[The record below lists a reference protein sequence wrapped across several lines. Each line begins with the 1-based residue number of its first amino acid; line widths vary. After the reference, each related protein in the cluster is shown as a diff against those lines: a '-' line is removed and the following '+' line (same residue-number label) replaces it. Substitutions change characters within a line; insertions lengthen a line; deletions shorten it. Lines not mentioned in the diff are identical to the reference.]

1 MKPFLVCREWL
12 FYCNKEFYNHWEI
25 MKVNILFKRLL
36 LAKAIA
42 LMSVTSHS
50 AYADAFIDAL
60 KDGKVDFSFRMR
72 YEHVDDDAR
81 AEPEADALTART
93 TLGYKTGTFHN
104 VFGYIQFENTTPIT
118 SDDEYNDTQN
128 GNAGLPVIAD
138 PSNTEVNQGYLGF
151 KFLENSVIKVGRQIL
166 TPRKAPF
173 HRFLGTVLW
182 RQNWQTQDAVTVSGS
197 YKNFEYMG
205 GYIWNNNTIFTT
217 DRDMEAPIFNLKYNG
232 FKYAK
237 LQAYYYDLDFTNDSP
252 ANSSTTI
259 GGRINGAYP
268 ILNDK
273 TKLIYAGE
281 FANQTDTGENP
292 NDYDANYYL
301 IEGGFKTKFDNTFI
315 KSLMAKVSY
324 EVLESDQGT
333 QGTVFR
339 TPLATGHAYQGWA
352 DNFLLTPAAGIE
364 DTYFTMVATGKYDTK
379 LIVSYHMLEA
389 ETGSFD
395 YGDEI
400 DIWFTKKFNKK
411 YTVGLKYAAYDA
423 SSDAGNTK
431 ATDLSKFW
439 AYVGFKF

>member
-1 MKPFLVCREWL
+1 MLKL
-12 FYCNKEFYNHWEI
+12 
-25 MKVNILFKRLL
+25 
-36 LAKAIA
+36 IA
-42 LMSVTSHS
+42 LMALPFNVN
-50 AYADAFIDAL
+50 ADALFDAL

-72 YEHVDDDAR
+72 YEHVDDESKAAGSQEGDAT
-81 AEPEADALTART
+81 TART
-93 TLGYKTGTFHN
+93 TLGYKTGDFYNT
-104 VFGYIQFENTTPIT
+104 FGYLQFENVTDVTDGNQYNSGRNGLTTKPT
-118 SDDEYNDTQN
+118 
-128 GNAGLPVIAD
+128 IAD
-138 PSNTEVNQGYLGF
+138 PDGTEVNQAYLGF
-151 KFLENSVIKVGRQIL
+151 KGIDNTLVKVGRQIL

-182 RQNWQTQDAVTVSGS
+182 RQNWQTQDAVTVTNTSI
-197 YKNFEYMG
+197 KDLKLMG
-205 GYIWNNNTIFTT
+205 GYIWNNNNIFGT
-217 DRDMEAPIFNLKYNG
+217 DRDMEAPIFNAQYSG

-237 LQAYYYDLDFTNDSP
+237 LEGYYYDLEFSD
-252 ANSSTTI
+252 AAALSTETF
-259 GGRINGAYP
+259 GFRANGAYP
-268 ILNDK
+268 ISES

-281 FANQTDTGENP
+281 FADQSEGDNAPTA
-292 NDYDANYYL
+292 YDANYYL
-301 IEGGFKTKFDNTFI
+301 VEGGFKMKLDGFV
-315 KSLMAKVSY
+315 KSLMAKASY
-324 EVLESDQGT
+324 EVLESDGGT
-333 QGTVFR
+333 IAFR

-352 DNFLLTPAAGIE
+352 DNFLVTPTAGIE

-439 AYVGFKF
+439 AYFAFKF